1 MSLIIA
7 LIGLNPGSVWIS
19 VLSSS
24 CTTHIRISIG
34 GFKKESRTEDSLRRI
49 SKECWID
56 LWVCHHFRVLPTSV
70 DFKNLTEL
78 QKYLLFLSW
87 LELPTSDDIRH
98 RDLLKRGKIGETLEI
113 PDEIKEELNKMGW
126 TEEQI
131 EKAKEEVHELNLE
144 KLSEG

>member
-1 MSLIIA
+1 M
-7 LIGLNPGSVWIS
+7 
-19 VLSSS
+19 
-24 CTTHIRISIG
+24 
-34 GFKKESRTEDSLRRI
+34 
-49 SKECWID
+49 
-56 LWVCHHFRVLPTSV
+56 
-70 DFKNLTEL
+70 
-78 QKYLLFLSW
+78 FLSW